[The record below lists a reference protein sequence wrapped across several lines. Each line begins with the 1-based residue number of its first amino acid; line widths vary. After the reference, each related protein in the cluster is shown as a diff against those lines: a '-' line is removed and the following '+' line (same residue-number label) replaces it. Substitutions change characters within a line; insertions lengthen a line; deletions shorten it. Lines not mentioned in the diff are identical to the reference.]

1 MGVPTWYPWDQ
12 TSTVCFLKGKKRK
25 KGELHFLADELAS
38 EAQSNAERLADG
50 NECERGTD

>member
-1 MGVPTWYPWDQ
+1 MGVPTWYPWGPDLIF
-12 TSTVCFLKGKKRK
+12 VKGKKRK